1 MTAIKEKND
10 LKAQFFAEQFVG
22 DYGTHVVNKATAAAE
37 IEQQYF
43 IEKIEKFKGE
53 AHMDKIA
60 VGVSAETF

>member
-10 LKAQFFAEQFVG
+10 FKTQFFAEQFVG

-37 IEQQYF
+37 TEQKYF

-60 VGVSAETF
+60 VGASAGTF